1 MLWQVVAAL
10 ARQDL
15 LCTYL
20 AHELESVSTITV
32 IIVIIIIIMIIIIT
46 IVIVVI
52 IININMT
59 INITINIINITIN
72 IIKLCVQTTQRL
84 NLPCT
89 HLLIASWEGLL
100 SSLLVT
106 SLLLFLSVLHT
117 AMQAKEPDKQWDVT
131 CSYCEVYN
139 ELIFDLLQESSPPL
153 DLRLLHCADTLL
165 LAAHA
170 MKPNRTR

>member
-1 MLWQVVAAL
+1 MAL
-10 ARQDL
+10 ACCGELWL
-15 LCTYL
+15 LWRDKTCCAYL
-20 AHELESVSTITV
+20 AHELESVLTITV
-32 IIVIIIIIMIIIIT
+32 NIVIIIIIVIVVIMIIIII

-52 IININMT
+52 IIN
-59 INITINIINITIN
+59 INITIN

-84 NLPCT
+84 NLPYT
-89 HLLIASWEGLL
+89 HLLITSWEGLL

-106 SLLLFLSVLHT
+106 SLLLFLSMLHT